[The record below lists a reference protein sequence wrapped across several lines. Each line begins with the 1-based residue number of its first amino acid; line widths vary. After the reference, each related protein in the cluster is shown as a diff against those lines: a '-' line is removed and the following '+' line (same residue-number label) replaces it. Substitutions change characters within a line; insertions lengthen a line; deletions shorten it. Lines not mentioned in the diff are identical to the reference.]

1 ELMCLLGIHQNTLC
15 LYMRCHGIEHTYT
28 EISDADL
35 DNLVKEFK
43 KRWPESG
50 LRYIIGFMRAKRV
63 HIQYHCVIQLLSRVD
78 CLGQA
83 L

>member
-35 DNLVKEFK
+35 NNLVKEFK
-43 KRWPESG
+43 KRRLESG
-50 LRYIIGFMRAKRV
+50 LRYIIGFMWAKGV
-63 HIQYHCVIQLLSRVD
+63 HIQYHHVIQSLSRVD
-78 CLGQA
+78 RLSQA